1 MQNELTQQTIHM
13 KKTFSVNEICDAFN
27 QFAEITIRKQKGIP
41 LDQPG
46 EWFKVNKDNKIAIRD
61 LVLYFTDHEE
71 SKLDPSKGI
80 FLNGT
85 VGTGKTKLMQLLNA
99 WPENKKK
106 FIEIRCKDIQRDF
119 TMNGFSELY
128 QYGKNAYRMKHTV
141 RCRERGY
148 GITYFFDDFGEE
160 KSSKSWGNEAL
171 VMEDILQDR
180 WVEFENTG
188 MLTHMTSNLTDGKL
202 IQSIYGV
209 RVRDRIRGM
218 FNVVRLNG
226 KSFR

>member
-1 MQNELTQQTIHM
+1 MDT
-13 KKTFSVNEICDAFN
+13 KKTYSVNEICDLFN
-27 QFAEITIRKQKGIP
+27 QFAEVTIRTQKGIP
-41 LDQPG
+41 LDKPG
-46 EWFKVNKDNKIAIRD
+46 EWFKVTKDNKFPIRD
-61 LVLYFTDHEE
+61 LVLYFTDHPEN
-71 SKLDPSKGI
+71 KLDPSKGI

-85 VGTGKTKLMQLLNA
+85 VGTGKTKIMELLNL

-106 FIEIRCKDIQRDF
+106 FLEIRCKDIQRDF
-119 TMNGFSELY
+119 TVNGFTELY
-128 QYGKNAYRMKHTV
+128 QYGINSYKMKNNV

-148 GITYFFDDFGEE
+148 GITYCFDDLGEE

-180 WVEFENTG
+180 WVQFEATG
-188 MLTHMTSNLTDGKL
+188 MLTHMTSNITDGKL
-202 IQSIYGV
+202 IQNIYGL

-218 FNVVRLNG
+218 FNVIRLNG